1 MSTVS
6 NSQSAVQVNG
16 APLTTT
22 VSAANSPLLTNEI
35 DNRIV
40 KIRPMATPIDQLSRC
55 GDVRAVGSM
64 KVNYYSADV
73 KDVSTELNGLPLKG
87 DFVADATN
95 TDAPGTLTLAVKK
108 ASIFSVSET
117 VLVPDVVIDGAPL
130 TLYVTKVD
138 GSKIEGKVINKIAS
152 FEGAVLKQFAVNSR
166 VVRMGRAAGELD
178 VQTAQFETLP
188 KRNENFCQIF
198 KMQVEESTLHRL
210 SNKEA
215 QWGFSDQEEVAI
227 IDMRQGMEKNFLFG
241 IKCKLPQGAGGDE
254 VYLTGGIW
262 NQEGLPTS
270 TYNPDTFSE
279 KDLIALCRKVFTGG
293 KGSAR
298 KILMGGSAFIEMLS
312 NLPNQRVMVGTA
324 SMTRWGLEFREI
336 KSNFGTL
343 YVIHNE
349 IFDQCGHEADAM
361 VIDPNMLTKYVHIP
375 FSTEK
380 LDLRSSGTRN
390 TDAVVITEASCLVL
404 RNAACHLRIEAEAT
418 VARQP
423 APEQNDGDDEG
434 DDM

>member
-6 NSQSAVQVNG
+6 NSQNAVQING

-22 VSAANSPLLTNEI
+22 VSSANSPLLTNEI
-35 DNRIV
+35 DNRIA

-64 KVNYYSADV
+64 KVSYYSADV
-73 KDVSTELNGLPLKG
+73 KDVATELDGLPIKT
-87 DFVADATN
+87 DYVADAN
-95 TDAPGTLTLAVKK
+95 DPEAPGTLSLTVKN

-117 VLVPDVVIDGAPL
+117 VLVPRVI
-130 TLYVTKVD
+130 VD
-138 GSKIEGKVINKIAS
+138 GMPLMIYLTGIEGNKITGKVINKITS
-152 FEGAVLKQFAVNSR
+152 FETQIQKTIRRDDR

-178 VQTAQFETLP
+178 VQTPQFETLP

-198 KMQVEESTLHRL
+198 KMQIEESTLHRL

-241 IKCKLPQGAGGDE
+241 IKCKLPQGVGGDE

-262 NQEGLPTS
+262 NQQGLPKT
-270 TYNPDTFSE
+270 TYDPATFSE
-279 KDLIALCRKVFTGG
+279 KDLIGLCRQVFTGG

-312 NLPNQRVMVGTA
+312 NLPNQRVMVGTS

-380 LDLRSSGTRN
+380 LDLRTSGTRN
-390 TDAVVITEASCLVL
+390 TEAVVITEASCLVL
-404 RNAACHLRIEAEAT
+404 RNAGCHLRIEALNA
-418 VARQP
+418 ANRQP
-423 APEQNDGDDEG
+423 APGVDTGDEG